1 MFLHIGNGIM
11 IPKKDIIAVCDM
23 DNVTA
28 TKEGA
33 AFINKIQED
42 KIIDDMSGLL
52 PKSFI
57 VVSDK
62 YNGFKVFTSSLNTST
77 LKNRLYTRTY

>member
-1 MFLHIGNGIM
+1 
-11 IPKKDIIAVCDM
+11 M